1 MPKAMRPAVLAAV
14 LAVAV
19 AAGAA
24 AQTSPSAAP
33 PAASPETAPRP
44 PKPPQLDLG
53 LKFGLEPKAL
63 EILKAASDKLSA
75 ATSMSFDAV
84 ATYESPARTGQPLA
98 YLSEYQVL
106 LKRPNKLRVISPGDG
121 PPSEFYYDG
130 KTVMA
135 YAPKENLVAVAEAP
149 PTIDEMLKAAYDV
162 AAIYFPF
169 TDLIVA
175 DPYKVLSGQMK
186 VAFYMGQSRIVGG
199 TTTDIVVVANDAVQ
213 AQIWIGAADHLPRMV
228 RATYFDEPGNYRHL
242 VVFRNWKLDA
252 AAPPGA
258 FTSAR
263 AAKAP
268 RMRFGAP
275 PDTLPHFPSPQQ
287 GAPQGQQQGQKP

>member
-1 MPKAMRPAVLAAV
+1 VAGFIRRVVLPIVLASAGIH
-14 LAVAV
+14 LAC
-19 AAGAA
+19 
-24 AQTSPSAAP
+24 AQPANAPASAPPPNAAP
-33 PAASPETAPRP
+33 STTATPPTAPP

-53 LKFGLEPKAL
+53 LKFGLEPKAVA
-63 EILKAASDKLSA
+63 ILKAASDRLAAAKTLSF
-75 ATSMSFDAV
+75 TAV

-98 YLSEYQVL
+98 YTSLFHVL
-106 LKRPNKLRVISPGDG
+106 LQRPNRLRVISPGDG

-135 YAPKENLVAVAEAP
+135 YAPAANLVAVAQAP

-175 DPYKVLSGQMK
+175 DPYKAIAERAK
-186 VAFYMGQSRIVGG
+186 VAFYMGQSQVVGG

-213 AQIWIGAADHLPRMV
+213 AQIWIGAKDHLPRMV
-228 RATYFDEPGNYRHL
+228 RATYFDEPGNYRHT
-242 VVFRNWKLDA
+242 VAFSDWVLDA
-252 AAPPGA
+252 PIPPDR

-263 AAKAP
+263 AAAAP
-268 RMRFGAP
+268 RMQFAAP
-275 PDTLPHFPSPQQ
+275 PDRIPQLPAA
-287 GAPQGQQQGQKP
+287 GAQKP